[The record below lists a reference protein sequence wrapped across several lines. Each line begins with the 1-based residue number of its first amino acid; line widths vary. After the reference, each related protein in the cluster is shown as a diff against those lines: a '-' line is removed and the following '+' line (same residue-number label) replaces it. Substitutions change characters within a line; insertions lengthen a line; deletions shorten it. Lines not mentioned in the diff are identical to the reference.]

1 MKMIEKDEK
10 KRINKDS
17 NILNINELI
26 NIDSIFI

>member
-26 NIDSIFI
+26 NINSIFI